1 MNHAAEID
9 TMSARRALMC
19 ALASLD
25 KGHLASLDKGHPT
38 ADEAWAETAA
48 DIIREQH
55 FTAQQQR
62 QLVAPKDGPTN
73 GDIAAVAVS
82 LLVIVSV
89 AVSLLVIVWLV
100 LDSLQA
106 LL

>member
-9 TMSARRALMC
+9 TMSARRDLMC

-25 KGHLASLDKGHPT
+25 KGHPT
-38 ADEAWAETAA
+38 AAEAWAETAA

-82 LLVIVSV
+82 LLVIV
-89 AVSLLVIVWLV
+89 WLV

>member
-19 ALASLD
+19 A
-25 KGHLASLDKGHPT
+25 LASLDKGHPT

-82 LLVIVSV
+82 LLVIVW
-89 AVSLLVIVWLV
+89 LVI
-100 LDSLQA
+100 DSLQA